1 MAGDLNVVTLVG
13 RLTRDSEIR
22 YSQKGDAVVRFSV
35 AINRRKRNA
44 DGTWGDE
51 VNYFNC
57 VYFGKSAEAVNQYLS
72 KGTQVAINGE
82 LRQNRYEVEGQARS
96 TVEVFVNSLQLL
108 GSSQNSQQSYRDSL
122 ETPRQS
128 SYSRPNSQYENR
140 GRSQAPSQSMGSQSV
155 DDSLDNVDFSG
166 GPENYGDDPI
176 PF

>member
-57 VYFGKSAEAVNQYLS
+57 VYFGKSA
-72 KGTQVAINGE
+72 
-82 LRQNRYEVEGQARS
+82 
-96 TVEVFVNSLQLL
+96 
-108 GSSQNSQQSYRDSL
+108 
-122 ETPRQS
+122 
-128 SYSRPNSQYENR
+128 
-140 GRSQAPSQSMGSQSV
+140 
-155 DDSLDNVDFSG
+155 
-166 GPENYGDDPI
+166 
-176 PF
+176 

>member
-108 GSSQNSQQSYRDSL
+108 GSSQNSQQSYRDSS
-122 ETPRQS
+122 ETPKQS